1 MKKQCNKKMK
11 QRSSLRH
18 RNSLLHSKEDR
29 HPQFIMDKDTR
40 EEALESVSLW
50 SDEGFEED

>member
-1 MKKQCNKKMK
+1 MKKQSKKKM
-11 QRSSLRH
+11 SH
-18 RNSLLHSKEDR
+18 RNSLLHGKEDR